1 MYCIIMYYI
10 LYYILYCFTLYTHY
24 ICVYVCIYEK
34 NIYIYIYMCVFFS
47 TLSHCCHI
55 ESVHY
60 VAHPSLV
67 CTKEP
72 HWCKV
77 SMRFLLRKRDHFWVH
92 VPDVPFWQKKSNHEW
107 AFQGKNMS
115 EQIFPTLVRS

>member
-1 MYCIIMYYI
+1 MLIRIALYSVLFYIIY
-10 LYYILYCFTLYTHY
+10 TLIIYVRM
-24 ICVYVCIYEK
+24 CVYM
-34 NIYIYIYMCVFFS
+34 NIYIYIYLS

-55 ESVHY
+55 ENVHY

-77 SMRFLLRKRDHFWVH
+77 SMRFLLRKRDRFWVH
-92 VPDVPFWQKKSNHEW
+92 VPDVPF
-107 AFQGKNMS
+107 GRKN
-115 EQIFPTLVRS
+115 QIMIGHSKEKT